1 MLERPMNELCAQA
14 DDRYR
19 KTSRRAPQE
28 QNAVADGKTRVHP
41 DSRSS
46 VSLPDETGLA
56 LRSAAMQAGEYDAF
70 RRIIAVLAKQAP
82 DTAKALGL
90 HK

>member
-1 MLERPMNELCAQA
+1 
-14 DDRYR
+14 
-19 KTSRRAPQE
+19 
-28 QNAVADGKTRVHP
+28 
-41 DSRSS
+41 

-70 RRIIAVLAKQAP
+70 RRIIAVLAEQAP

-90 HK
+90 QK